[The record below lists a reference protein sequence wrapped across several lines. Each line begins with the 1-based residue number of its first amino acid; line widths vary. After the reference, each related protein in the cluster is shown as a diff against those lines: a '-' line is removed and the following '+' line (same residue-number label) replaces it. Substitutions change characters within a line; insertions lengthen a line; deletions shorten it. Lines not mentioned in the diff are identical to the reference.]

1 MQIFQDLKYS
11 FRLLRNTPFFTGMTL
26 VVIVLGL
33 SLYLTSYTFT
43 TQIAEE
49 PMPFPQGDRFV
60 TLGSVDI
67 QTGAMLQQ
75 STYDKFSYQQLLKNT
90 NSYSVLGAYSRTTS
104 VLDGGDYA
112 QRFLEV
118 SMTPNLMAA
127 TATQPVLGRI
137 FTPDDVASNGDDGIL
152 ISYMLWQTYYQGRED
167 VVGELAQIG
176 GQPARII
183 GVMPEGFRFP
193 RGADLWS
200 PMRIS
205 AGAAPAEEPVS
216 LVGILA
222 SDASYVSAELELNTA
237 MKSIIADN
245 PEYDTNRSERVYS
258 YAALYPWGMS
268 LPDILNYVAWIVLA
282 LSVVNL
288 SSLLFI
294 RSSARRQEMTVRSS
308 LGASAWQ
315 LVKQVLIESF
325 VICSIGFLLSLL
337 ISAFLLQVLK
347 IAWGVDLPYWVDF
360 QLSYRGVAVA
370 AFVTLVIW
378 LVSGLAVS
386 YRAFLSKPQ
395 DLLNS
400 AGVEVAGKGKREGTQ
415 LIVAVE
421 VILSCFLL
429 VCCGA
434 AVYLFTL
441 ASETNYGVSTDNT
454 VVASYSFSSEEYND
468 SLKRDQYIE
477 NLNRS
482 IEQLPGVNGAAATT
496 ALPHQMGARGRY
508 ELEDYALTNSQQGFR
523 QSTIS
528 ISYNYFSAMG
538 VAPLLGRDFDAGDT
552 ADSIAVTI
560 ITDRLA
566 QQLWSDEPAIGKR
579 IKSIVQGEEQWLT
592 VIGVIPFVL
601 QSAYDFEAMPSLYR
615 PLAQDPRANYFLVV
629 PHDVAL
635 DTDGLEAGIKR
646 VANTLDRRVPLE
658 NIRSLEVQMA
668 RDLSGV
674 GGFGLLFIE
683 FTLATVLLAC
693 IGIYTVIARS
703 IYLRTHEIGIRRA
716 LGSSDN
722 SLVMRFVR
730 KAGKFLLA
738 GIILGAAPAVF
749 VSVMGF
755 SSIAP
760 IGNQA
765 IQALPSISII
775 VVLVISFMVVV
786 ASYIPARRAI
796 SLEPGDA
803 LRYE

>member
-11 FRLLRNTPFFTGMTL
+11 LRLLRNTPAFTAMTL

-33 SLYLTSYTFT
+33 SLYLASYTFT

-60 TLGSVDI
+60 TLGSVDL
-67 QTGAMLQQ
+67 QSGTMLQQ
-75 STYDKFSYQQLLKNT
+75 STHDKFSYQRLLENT
-90 NSYSVLGAYSRTTS
+90 TSYSVLGAYSRATS
-104 VLDGGDYA
+104 ILDGGDYA
-112 QRFLEV
+112 QRFTEV
-118 SMTPNLMAA
+118 SMMPNLMAA
-127 TATQPVLGRI
+127 TATNPILGRI
-137 FTPDDVASNGDDGIL
+137 FTSDDVASDGDDVIL
-152 ISYMLWQTYYQGRED
+152 ISYTLWQAYYQGRED
-167 VVGELAQIG
+167 IVGKLAQVG

-193 RGADLWS
+193 RGADFWS

-222 SDASYVSAELELNTA
+222 ADANYVSAELELNTA
-237 MKSIIADN
+237 MKSIIAEN

-282 LSVVNL
+282 LAVVNL

-294 RSSARRQEMTVRSS
+294 RSSARRQELTVRSS

-315 LVKQVLIESF
+315 LVRQVLTESF

-337 ISAFLLQVLK
+337 ISAFLLQMLK

-370 AFVTLVIW
+370 AFVTLIIW

-386 YRAFLSKPQ
+386 HRAFRSKPQ
-395 DLLNS
+395 DVLNS
-400 AGVEVAGKGKREGTQ
+400 AGAEVAGKGKREGAQ

-434 AVYLFTL
+434 AVYLFAL
-441 ASETNYGVSTDNT
+441 ASETSYGVSTDNSI
-454 VVASYSFSSEEYND
+454 VASYSFSSEEYDD
-468 SLKRDQYIE
+468 SLKRGQYIE
-477 NLNRS
+477 NLNRG
-482 IEQLPGVNGAAATT
+482 IEQLPGVIGVVATT
-496 ALPHQMGARGRY
+496 ALPHRVGARGRY
-508 ELEDYALTNSQQGFR
+508 ELEDYAPANSQQGFR

-528 ISYNYFSAMG
+528 ISNNYFSTMG
-538 VAPLLGRDFDAGDT
+538 VAPLIGRDFDASDT

-560 ITDRLA
+560 ITDRFA
-566 QQLWSDEPAIGKR
+566 QQLWPDEPAIGKR
-579 IKSIVQGEEQWLT
+579 IKSIAQGEEQWLT
-592 VIGVIPFVL
+592 VVGVIPFIL

-615 PLAQDPRANYFLVV
+615 PLAQDSQANYFLVAT
-629 PHDVAL
+629 HEVAL
-635 DTDGLEAGIKR
+635 DADELEAGIKD
-646 VANTLDRRVPLE
+646 VANTLDRRMPLE
-658 NIRSLEVQMA
+658 NIRSLEAQMA

-703 IYLRTHEIGIRRA
+703 IYMRTREIGIRRA

-722 SLVMRFVR
+722 RLVVRFIK
-730 KAGKFLLA
+730 KAIKFLFA
-738 GIILGAAPAVF
+738 GILLGAAPAVF
-749 VSVMGF
+749 VSVLGF
-755 SSIAP
+755 SSLAP

-765 IQALPSISII
+765 IEALPSISLI
-775 VVLVISFMVVV
+775 VVLMISFMVIV